1 LHHGRGM
8 DATALHLE
16 LRNAITLSDELGRHE
31 HALGDDDLAGHLA
44 AVRTTLGELER
55 LVGRSHERQVS
66 PKPTL
71 IDRLE
76 TSRRILRDRLE
87 EIPVSL
93 RLRVGELM
101 ASLER
106 IIFAELRPSS
116 PVPAKPV
123 LGGLPL
129 RRVVPQSVHSLADY
143 VAAIALLA
151 SAELAKT
158 RRGRVVGLVLAA
170 KHGGVSLLTDAR
182 FTAAR
187 VISIEVHEMV
197 DYGAGIG
204 AVMAPFLLRYR
215 KRDRLASSI
224 QIMTGLGMLLVSLF
238 TDYRAEHGVGRA
250 VRSRGGPRARRLLRK
265 QRAAA
270 KAGEKT
276 KEGAARPLEG
286 LAGPSV
292 LPRMRL

>member
-1 LHHGRGM
+1 M
-8 DATALHLE
+8 DAIALHLE

-31 HALGDDDLAGHLA
+31 HALGDDELAGHLA

-55 LVGRSHERQVS
+55 VVGRSHERQVS

-93 RLRVGELM
+93 RSRVAVLM

-129 RRVVPQSVHSLADY
+129 RRVVPQLVHSLADY

-151 SAELAKT
+151 SAKLAKT
-158 RRGRVVGLVLAA
+158 L
-170 KHGGVSLLTDAR
+170 
-182 FTAAR
+182 
-187 VISIEVHEMV
+187 
-197 DYGAGIG
+197 
-204 AVMAPFLLRYR
+204 P
-215 KRDRLASSI
+215 RDKV
-224 QIMTGLGMLLVSLF
+224 LLVNLSGRGDKDMH
-238 TDYRAEHGVGRA
+238 TVAE
-250 VRSRGGPRARRLLRK
+250 RSGI
-265 QRAAA
+265 QF
-270 KAGEKT
+270 
-276 KEGAARPLEG
+276 
-286 LAGPSV
+286 
-292 LPRMRL
+292 